1 MKRFGERHVTKNI
14 NELPGHDY
22 VWSLNYIR
30 DYQDINKV
38 EVIADISCG
47 TGSGSFFISK
57 QIEKNVI
64 GVDYSIG
71 ALKHAKNLFKN
82 HEFYPNF
89 VAMDCHFLAFKN
101 NSIDIIISIGTIEH
115 LQHVNLFL
123 KETKRVLKENG
134 LLIITTPNKNFSSPG
149 LKKPVNLYHIKEYSL
164 SELKDILNKFY
175 QKFEIYGLQLDCDSL
190 NRIKTY
196 RRGFRYRLGIRIGQL
211 EIFRKIFRFIPNRL
225 KHILAGVPTITRSYD
240 NYSPSQNNLDNSAQ
254 FNVIIKN
261 SKI

>member
-1 MKRFGERHVTKNI
+1 MKGFGERHVIKNI
-14 NELPGHDY
+14 NELPGNDY

-38 EVIADISCG
+38 EVIVDIACG

-57 QIEKNVI
+57 QIKKKVT
-64 GVDYSIG
+64 GVDYSYG
-71 ALKHAKNLFKN
+71 ALKYAKHFFKN
-82 HEFYPNF
+82 HEFCPNF
-89 VAMDCHFLAFKN
+89 VTMDCHFLAFKN
-101 NSIDIIISIGTIEH
+101 NSIDIIISSGTIEH

-134 LLIITTPNKNFSSPG
+134 LLIVMTPNKKFASPG
-149 LKKPVNLYHIKEYSL
+149 LKKPVSLFHIKEYTL
-164 SELKDILNKFY
+164 SELRDILNKFY

-211 EIFRKIFRFIPNRL
+211 EIFRKIFRLIPNRL
-225 KHILAGVPTITRSYD
+225 QHILAGVPTITRSYD
-240 NYSPSQNNLDNSAQ
+240 NFSLSQINLDNSAE
-254 FNVIIKN
+254 FYGVIKN